1 MALQWHHRLQFIS
14 QDTTDERARSGFLL
28 AAWQMD
34 VRGPIHA
41 ARSHPAC
48 RDPIV
53 TGIPGNDAKPSW
65 RRTAARI
72 LLILALTSVAVA
84 GGAWYWQR
92 SQQGKLPEG
101 LVSGNGR
108 IESNQVDIAAKSAG
122 RVREVLAQEG
132 DLVTAGQVLARIDTT
147 ELQAQRAKYA
157 ADVASEEASMLEAKA
172 TVTQRQAE
180 LILKEANL
188 RRALKLVETGA
199 ISQESRDQAQSEHDS
214 ARAILD
220 AAQRTVTARER
231 SIVAAQAL
239 VDQIDAQI
247 ADAILVAPV
256 RGRVLY
262 RLANPGEVVSAG
274 GKVLTIVNLSEI
286 YMEIYLPSTQV
297 MRIPIG
303 SQARIQFD
311 GADFA
316 VPAKVSFISP
326 EAQFTPKQVETRSER
341 DKLMFRVKLRI
352 PPSLVE
358 RHLQQVKTGTRG
370 IGYVRLDPNPPNWP
384 DNLQKRIQGDPLDA
398 ED

>member
-1 MALQWHHRLQFIS
+1 MLGLNKAALLIF
-14 QDTTDERARSGFLL
+14 
-28 AAWQMD
+28 
-34 VRGPIHA
+34 
-41 ARSHPAC
+41 
-48 RDPIV
+48 
-53 TGIPGNDAKPSW
+53 
-65 RRTAARI
+65 I
-72 LLILALTSVAVA
+72 LLVAAGA
-84 GGAWYWQR
+84 GGVWYWRQ

-132 DLVTAGQVLARIDTT
+132 DLVMVGQVLARIDTT

-172 TVTQRQAE
+172 TVAQRQAE
-180 LILKEANL
+180 LTLKQTSL
-188 RRALKLVETGA
+188 RRALTLVGTGA
-199 ISQESRDQAQSEHDS
+199 VSQQARDEAQSEHDS
-214 ARAILD
+214 ARAVLE
-220 AAQRTVTARER
+220 AAQKTVTAREM
-231 SIVAAQAL
+231 SIAAAKAL

-286 YMEIYLPSTQV
+286 YMEIYLPSEQV

-316 VPAKVSFISP
+316 VPAKVSFVSP

-341 DKLMFRVKLRI
+341 DKLMFRVKLRM
-352 PPSLVE
+352 PPSLLE
-358 RHLQQVKTGTRG
+358 RHLDQVKTGTRG
-370 IGYVRLDPNPPNWP
+370 TGYVRLDPNPPNWP
-384 DNLQKRIQGDPLDA
+384 DFLQKRIQNDPLDA
-398 ED
+398 GD

>member
-1 MALQWHHRLQFIS
+1 MQMPSFKKAALLIF
-14 QDTTDERARSGFLL
+14 
-28 AAWQMD
+28 
-34 VRGPIHA
+34 
-41 ARSHPAC
+41 
-48 RDPIV
+48 
-53 TGIPGNDAKPSW
+53 
-65 RRTAARI
+65 I
-72 LLILALTSVAVA
+72 LLVPAAA
-84 GGAWYWQR
+84 GGVWYWRQG
-92 SQQGKLPEG
+92 QQGKLPEG

-132 DLVTAGQVLARIDTT
+132 DLVMVGQVLARIDTT

-172 TVTQRQAE
+172 TVAQRQAE
-180 LILKEANL
+180 MTLKQTNL
-188 RRALKLVETGA
+188 RRALTLVGTGA
-199 ISQESRDQAQSEHDS
+199 VSQQARDEAQSERDS
-214 ARAILD
+214 ARAVLE
-220 AAQRTVTARER
+220 AAQKTVTAREM
-231 SIVAAQAL
+231 SITAAKAL

-286 YMEIYLPSTQV
+286 YMEIYLPSEQV

-316 VPAKVSFISP
+316 VPAKVSFVSP

-341 DKLMFRVKLRI
+341 DKLMFRVKLRM

-358 RHLQQVKTGTRG
+358 RHLDQVKTGTRG
-370 IGYVRLDPNPPNWP
+370 TGYVRLDPNPPNWP
-384 DNLQKRIQGDPLDA
+384 DFLQKRIQNDPLDA
-398 ED
+398 GD

>member
-1 MALQWHHRLQFIS
+1 MAVKMLSLKK
-14 QDTTDERARSGFLL
+14 AALL
-28 AAWQMD
+28 
-34 VRGPIHA
+34 IF
-41 ARSHPAC
+41 
-48 RDPIV
+48 
-53 TGIPGNDAKPSW
+53 
-65 RRTAARI
+65 I
-72 LLILALTSVAVA
+72 LLVAAGA
-84 GGAWYWQR
+84 GGVWYWRQ

-122 RVREVLAQEG
+122 RVREVLVHEG
-132 DLVTAGQVLARIDTT
+132 DLVMVGQVLARIDTT

-172 TVTQRQAE
+172 TVAQRQAE
-180 LILKEANL
+180 LTLKQTNL
-188 RRALKLVETGA
+188 RRALTLVGTGA
-199 ISQESRDQAQSEHDS
+199 VSQQARDEAQSERDS
-214 ARAILD
+214 ARAVLE
-220 AAQRTVTARER
+220 AAQKTVTAREM
-231 SIVAAQAL
+231 SIAAAKAL

-286 YMEIYLPSTQV
+286 YMEIYLPSEQV

-316 VPAKVSFISP
+316 VPAKVSFVSP

-341 DKLMFRVKLRI
+341 DKLMFRVKLRM
-352 PPSLVE
+352 PPSLLE
-358 RHLQQVKTGTRG
+358 RHLDQVKTGTRG
-370 IGYVRLDPNPPNWP
+370 TGYVRLDPNPPNWP
-384 DNLQKRIQGDPLDA
+384 DFLQKRIQNDPLDA
-398 ED
+398 GD

>member
-1 MALQWHHRLQFIS
+1 MLSLKKAALLIF
-14 QDTTDERARSGFLL
+14 
-28 AAWQMD
+28 
-34 VRGPIHA
+34 
-41 ARSHPAC
+41 
-48 RDPIV
+48 
-53 TGIPGNDAKPSW
+53 
-65 RRTAARI
+65 I
-72 LLILALTSVAVA
+72 LLVAAGA
-84 GGAWYWQR
+84 GGVWYWRQ

-122 RVREVLAQEG
+122 RVREVLVHEG
-132 DLVTAGQVLARIDTT
+132 DLVMVGQVLARIDTT

-172 TVTQRQAE
+172 TVAQRQAD
-180 LILKEANL
+180 LTLKQTNL
-188 RRALKLVETGA
+188 RRALTLVGTGA
-199 ISQESRDQAQSEHDS
+199 VSQQARDEAQSERDS
-214 ARAILD
+214 ARAVLE
-220 AAQRTVTARER
+220 AAQKTVTAREM
-231 SIVAAQAL
+231 SIAAAKAL

-286 YMEIYLPSTQV
+286 YMEIYLPSEQV

-316 VPAKVSFISP
+316 VPAKVSFVSP

-341 DKLMFRVKLRI
+341 DKLMFRVKLRM
-352 PPSLVE
+352 PPSLLE
-358 RHLQQVKTGTRG
+358 RHLDQVKTGTRG
-370 IGYVRLDPNPPNWP
+370 TGYVRLDPNPPNWP
-384 DNLQKRIQGDPLDA
+384 DFLQKRIQNDPLDA
-398 ED
+398 GD